1 MKRTLLSLLTIA
13 FFTATTFA
21 QKSEITNAKNSYAM
35 YEIGLQTKAESV
47 KQLATLE
54 TAKAATDKAIANE
67 KTKENPEL
75 WAYRGLILSAITAT
89 DTVNKANAET
99 AFKSAQEAIAKA
111 KTVDVKGD
119 NKQIIASAEN
129 NLSVM
134 MQNKGLAAFNAKN
147 YKEAYT
153 AFKYIATVLPQDS
166 TFNLYTAIAANNAQL
181 YDEAVVYYN
190 KLLVIN
196 PSNPMA
202 YRELGRVYMTK
213 LDTTTALKTFEMGS
227 AKHPNDINL
236 IFDALNIY
244 LNRGQAAQKIGNI
257 ENAISK
263 DTTNK
268 TLRFVAGIAYSA
280 NKQLDKAEA
289 AYLKAI
295 ALDANYQEAY
305 YNLGVLYINKGNDFI
320 TAANKLPNTKAGQ
333 TKYEALKKSFDAQL
347 AKAEPYLEKALELNP
362 KDVTTMNTLKE
373 IYVKLGKL
381 EKASALKKKIAQM

>member
-1 MKRTLLSLLTIA
+1 MKRTILSLLTIA
-13 FFTATTFA
+13 CITATYA
-21 QKSEITNAKNSYAM
+21 QKSEITNAKNSYGM
-35 YEIGLQTKAESV
+35 YEIGLQTKAEMA
-47 KQLATLE
+47 KQLANLE
-54 TAKAATDKAIANE
+54 AAKAATDKAIVNE
-67 KTKENPEL
+67 KTKENAEL
-75 WAYRGLILSAITAT
+75 WAYRGLIFSAITAT
-89 DTVNKANAET
+89 DTINKANAET
-99 AFKSAQEAIAKA
+99 AFIGAQEAIAKA
-111 KTVDVKGD
+111 KTLDVKAD
-119 NKQIIASAEN
+119 TKAIIASAEN

-166 TFNLYTAIAANNAQL
+166 TFNLYTAIAANSANM
-181 YDEAVVYYN
+181 YDEAIVYYN

-196 PSNPMA
+196 PSNASA
-202 YRELGRVYMTK
+202 YRELGRVYLTK

-295 ALDANYQEAY
+295 ALDANYQESY
-305 YNLGVLYINKGNDFI
+305 FNLGVLYINKGNDFI

-333 TKYEALKKSFDAQL
+333 TKYEALKKSFDSQL
-347 AKAEPYLEKALELNP
+347 AKAEPYLEKALDLNP
-362 KDVTTMNTLKE
+362 KDVNTMNTLKE

-381 EKASALKKKIAQM
+381 DKATALKKKIAQM